1 MKKVNIIITSLFLA
15 FTCFNSLFAIKGCF
29 DRTENRKLYDVVQ
42 LRLEA
47 ETLDNVGSGS
57 RQESSEE
64 GGEAVEEAP
73 AEEEEAPAEEEE
85 APAEEEE
92 APAEEEQAGESETV
106 ASNTW
111 SDGTN
116 TVTTDFTIET
126 DGDVVLEVGINGA
139 SDSFNFGQGTVND
152 FDGIIS
158 FVKDFMGADGMVS
171 VGYDYAPGNEIA
183 VLSISYDNQ
192 TTNTQVIYIADVDTE
207 SGEVHYEASSYDLNS
222 GTQTDLT
229 MAEAA
234 ATIQAA
240 IDSMEGF

>member
-73 AEEEEAPAEEEE
+73 AEEEE
-85 APAEEEE
+85 E

-116 TVTTDFTIET
+116 TVTTDFTTEA

-139 SDSFNFGQGTVND
+139 SDSFNFGQGEVMVND
-152 FDGIIS
+152 FDGTIS
-158 FVKDFMGADGMVS
+158 FMKDFMGNDRMASVS
-171 VGYDYAPGNEIA
+171 YQYMPGAEGISE
-183 VLSISYDNQ
+183 LSISYDDE
-192 TTNTQVIYIADVDTE
+192 TSNTSVIYVADVDPE